1 MSSERQT
8 GTVKSV
14 AVGNVVVGWAGA
26 SDVVFRVADFA
37 AAGLS
42 VPPIGHSIGF
52 FAEPGNALS
61 ASLTPGSP
69 GGGGG
74 GGGGDAGIT

>member
-14 AVGNVVVGWAGA
+14 AVGNVVVGWDGP

-37 AAGLS
+37 AAGVA
-42 VPPIGHSIGF
+42 VPPVGHAIVF
-52 FAEPGNALS
+52 FAVPGNALS
-61 ASLTPGSP
+61 ASLTQGPP
-69 GGGGG
+69 GGG